1 MNKNGLKRIGLISDT
16 HIPEAMP
23 EIPKEVLD
31 VFKGVDMILHAGDMH
46 AIRVLDWL
54 ERIAPVLAA
63 RGNGDGPGLQSPGKG
78 NANQDPRI
86 KHAQVV
92 ESGGLKI
99 GVVHDFPFPE
109 EAEYLSIDAFLERD
123 FGGHVDV
130 VVCGHTHLAKISEY
144 QGILIINPGSP
155 TLPNNY
161 SSRLGNV
168 GILEIEDGKARAEI
182 LQLGEYKGN

>member
-16 HIPEAMP
+16 HIPESMP
-23 EIPKEVLD
+23 ELPREVLE

-54 ERIAPVLAA
+54 EKIAPVLAA
-63 RGNGDGPGLQSPGKG
+63 RGNGDGPGFQSTDKG
-78 NANQDPRI
+78 STAQDSRI
-86 KHAQVV
+86 KHAQVI
-92 ESGGLKI
+92 ECDGLKI

-109 EAEYLSIDAFLERD
+109 EADYLSIDAFLDRD
-123 FGGHVDV
+123 FGGHVDI

-144 QGILIINPGSP
+144 KGILIINPGSP

-182 LQLGEYKGN
+182 LQLGEQKGN